1 MDNSVH
7 LVLDDTITR
16 VSPDNIMRV
25 LGANQDVA
33 DVKVVDCSAKE
44 LLDFILEIQKIAVD
58 AHVTSLAGV
67 SEGVNP

>member
-1 MDNSVH
+1 VDNSVH

-16 VSPDNIMRV
+16 VSPDNITRV

-44 LLDFILEIQKIAVD
+44 LLDFILGIQKIAVD
-58 AHVTSLAGV
+58 AHAASLAGV

>member
-1 MDNSVH
+1 MDKSVH
-7 LVLDDTITR
+7 LVLDDAITR
-16 VSPDNIMRV
+16 VSPDNITRM
-25 LGANQDVA
+25 LEANQDVA

-58 AHVTSLAGV
+58 AHVASPAGV